1 MRKENTM
8 RTLFTLVSA
17 GTIAALSMLVASAK
31 DAEQDITLDKVPKA
45 VLDAARARFK
55 GADLLGAAKET
66 DKTKG
71 NQLVYEI
78 SLKYKGQRI
87 DALFTPGGEMFLYEA
102 QITARDLPPAVAKTL
117 DEKYPKAIYKL
128 YEQLYKV
135 ENKKEKLECYEV
147 QLETADTKKA
157 MEVQVSQAGK
167 IIKAAKASGEGL
179 T

>member
-1 MRKENTM
+1 M

-17 GTIAALSMLVASAK
+17 GTIAALSILAGSAK
-31 DAEQDITLDKVPKA
+31 DVEEDITLDKVPKA
-45 VLDAARARFK
+45 VLDTAKARFK

-66 DKTKG
+66 DKEKG
-71 NQLVYEI
+71 DQLVYEV
-78 SLKYKGQRI
+78 SLKHKGQRI

-117 DEKYPKAIYKL
+117 DEKYPKATYKL

-147 QLETADTKKA
+147 QLETANTKKA
-157 MEVQVSQAGK
+157 MEVQVSEAGK

-179 T
+179 Q